1 MSKLLLVAL
10 GGAIGSAAR
19 YLTGLGMQSLLGVS
33 FPYGTLA
40 VNVMGSFFMCAVMHL
55 SGSANIV
62 TPELR
67 LLLTTGVMG
76 GFTTYSAFDYEAY
89 RYVQQGSHGTAGL
102 YVGVT
107 LLACF
112 AAGAAGD
119 LVARLVVRT

>member
-10 GGAIGSAAR
+10 GGAFGSAAR
-19 YLTGLGMQSLLGVS
+19 YLTGLGVQSLVGAS

-40 VNVMGSFFMCAVMHL
+40 VNVVGSFLMCAVMHL
-55 SGSANIV
+55 GATANLIS
-62 TPELR
+62 PELR
-67 LLLTTGVMG
+67 LLLTTGVLG

-89 RYVQQGSHGTAGL
+89 RYVQQGAHGLAGL
-102 YVGVT
+102 YIGVT

-119 LVARLVVRT
+119 FVAGLVVRG